1 MADFIAKADDFKK
14 QAEKKTKT
22 VFGGVFGNKFEEAA
36 ELFEKAANNY
46 KLGKSFGDAADMY
59 EKLGDVYIK
68 LDSKYEAATAYVEAA
83 KCAAKSSG
91 QRATALLQR
100 AVSLYTDMGRLNMA
114 ARQLR
119 EIAEQSEKQGLKE
132 EAIQFYIQASDLF
145 ETENSN
151 AEASKCKLKVAEFYA
166 DLGQFK
172 KSAELFEEAAERAVE
187 SNLLKFSARGYLL
200 NAGICLL
207 NVLDVNAIDA
217 KLDRYRDIDL
227 QFSGSREAKLLENLA
242 DAFRNQDEKLFA
254 TSLAEFDSITR
265 LDAWKTRILL
275 AAKRRLQDM
284 ELGVGGNDDDEE
296 DDSML

>member
-1 MADFIAKADDFKK
+1 MGDFIAKADDFKK
-14 QAEKKTKT
+14 QAEKKSKT
-22 VFGGVFGNKFEEAA
+22 VFGGMFGNKFEEAA

-46 KLGKSFGDAADMY
+46 KLGKSFGDAADTY
-59 EKLGDVYIK
+59 EKLGDIYMK

-83 KCAAKSSG
+83 KCAAKSNN
-91 QRATALLQR
+91 QRATSLLQK

-119 EIAEQSEKQGLKE
+119 EIGEQNEKQGLKD
-132 EAIQFYIQASDLF
+132 EAIQFYIQAADLF

-166 DLGQFK
+166 DLGQFR

-187 SNLLKFSARGYLL
+187 SNLLKFSSRGYLL

-207 NVLDVNAIDA
+207 NVLGVEAMD
-217 KLDRYRDIDL
+217 KKMDRYRDIDL
-227 QFSGSREAKLLENLA
+227 QFSGSREEKLLENLV
-242 DAFRNQDEKLFA
+242 DAFRNQDEAIFA

-275 AAKRRLQDM
+275 AAKKRLQDM
-284 ELGVGGNDDDEE
+284 ELGVGSHDDADE
-296 DDSML
+296 DSML